1 MWRDSVKTKG
11 LQGCVKWITL
21 RYVWG
26 LSMSDKPIDIKSPVS
41 DVLDN
46 PNVAVPLV
54 GSGRPSF
61 VFC

>member
-1 MWRDSVKTKG
+1 MFGDY
-11 LQGCVKWITL
+11 QC
-21 RYVWG
+21 
-26 LSMSDKPIDIKSPVS
+26 SDKPIDIKSPVS